1 MEWIRWNAVLIYGWS
16 GQHGIKVEKVEWS
29 KEYGLE

>member
-1 MEWIRWNAVLIYGWS
+1 MECSTYIWMEWTTRV
-16 GQHGIKVEKVEWS
+16 GIKVEKVEWS